1 MSATRTVSVI
11 IMGRV
16 QGVSYRAWT
25 QAEAGARGLS
35 GFVRNQDDGSVEA
48 LFSGPAEVVDQM
60 VALCR
65 SGPPSARVSDI
76 SVREGGDPPDTSQ
89 FEVLRR

>member
-11 IMGRV
+11 VKGRV

-25 QAEAGARGLS
+25 QAEARVLDLT
-35 GFVRNQDDGSVEA
+35 GFVRNRADGSVEA
-48 LFSGPAEVVDQM
+48 VFGGPSDAVDRM

-65 SGPPSARVSDI
+65 SGPPHASVSEVI
-76 SVREGGDPPDTSQ
+76 VEECGDPPDTRG
-89 FEVLRR
+89 FDILRG

>member
-11 IMGRV
+11 VKGRV

-25 QAEAGARGLS
+25 QAEARARGLS
-35 GFVRNQDDGSVEA
+35 GYVRNRDDGSVEA
-48 LFSGPAEVVDQM
+48 LFSGPPEAVDHM

-65 SGPPSARVSDI
+65 SGPPAARVTDVSL
-76 SVREGGDPPDTSQ
+76 REGCDPPETGR
-89 FEVLRR
+89 FEILRG